1 MLFVCDVLKK
11 THWPLRADSPEG
23 EEKNSQEQE
32 QGREQQR
39 DEDAAEGSVRKPAAE
54 PELTRSLSSAST

>member
-1 MLFVCDVLKK
+1 M
-11 THWPLRADSPEG
+11 RADSPEG
-23 EEKNSQEQE
+23 EEKNNQE
-32 QGREQQR
+32 QGQGPEQQR